1 MLIKG
6 KSTEAVEMHRVLKQT
21 QMICVRVAEMYVDNG
36 HVGRYEFDAN
46 VGNKYWFY
54 FSLTF

>member
-6 KSTEAVEMHRVLKQT
+6 KSTKAVEMHRVLKQT

-46 VGNKYWFY
+46 VGNKY
-54 FSLTF
+54 